1 MYTKFE
7 DILNED
13 IERFNDFEY
22 ASAIY
27 SHNAMMMGMIR
38 AFHLDGTFDNSV
50 YFEWLD
56 RINQAEENALV
67 RIHSLNYI
75 K

>member
-1 MYTKFE
+1 MNTKF
-7 DILNED
+7 DCILNED
-13 IERFNDFEY
+13 LGYFNEFKH
-22 ASAIY
+22 STVIY

-38 AFHLDGTFDNSV
+38 AFRLDGTFDSSD
-50 YFEWLD
+50 YYEWMD

-67 RIHSLNYI
+67 RIGAVNYI

>member
-1 MYTKFE
+1 MNTNFN
-7 DILNED
+7 DILNEEL
-13 IERFNDFEY
+13 ERFNDFEH
-22 ASAIY
+22 ARVIY

-50 YFEWLD
+50 YYEWVN
-56 RINQAEENALV
+56 RINQAEEDALI
-67 RIHSLNYI
+67 RIGTVNYI